1 MWGQTIHAIQTCICV
16 SVCSLSN
23 RSPDFTRIS
32 VYGWA
37 HIYWLQRRLICIC
50 MCHSL
55 SIQFL
60 WTLAMVFQIVHILS
74 MHDVP
79 HYIWSFERACVFPP
93 PRLCLSTY
101 GFLYVPAATAL
112 SKGHKPLPE
121 MGHFLLADRLCTAS
135 LKGVCKRGSTV
146 HKHEIL
152 ISKTYVTSFKVP

>member
-1 MWGQTIHAIQTCICV
+1 MLYRHAFV
-16 SVCSLSN
+16 SLFVL
-23 RSPDFTRIS
+23 
-32 VYGWA
+32 
-37 HIYWLQRRLICIC
+37 
-50 MCHSL
+50 
-55 SIQFL
+55 
-60 WTLAMVFQIVHILS
+60 FQIAHLTSHAFQCTVGLIFIDYKEGS
-74 MHDVP
+74 YVFACATRSRF
-79 HYIWSFERACVFPP
+79 SFCELLPWYFRLCTYCLCMMYLTTSEVERACVFPP